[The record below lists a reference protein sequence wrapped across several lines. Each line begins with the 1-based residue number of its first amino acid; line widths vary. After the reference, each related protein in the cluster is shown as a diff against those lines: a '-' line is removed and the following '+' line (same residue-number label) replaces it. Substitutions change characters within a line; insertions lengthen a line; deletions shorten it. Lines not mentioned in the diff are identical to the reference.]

1 MGKQNHCW
9 HNPLANPYNRT
20 YIPLCFDLKARHKY
34 GVIVKPEEVKY
45 IGPVIRICQRIVPT
59 MILFAHV
66 KLEVEL
72 AFISYIL
79 LSSVERYMY
88 YFVGEE
94 NFFLYLSRLFWLVW

>member
-1 MGKQNHCW
+1 
-9 HNPLANPYNRT
+9 
-20 YIPLCFDLKARHKY
+20 
-34 GVIVKPEEVKY
+34 
-45 IGPVIRICQRIVPT
+45 
-59 MILFAHV
+59 MILFAYV

>member
-45 IGPVIRICQRIVPT
+45 IKT
-59 MILFAHV
+59 
-66 KLEVEL
+66 LEMLTDLSYVTEKYISL
-72 AFISYIL
+72 ASHFNYN
-79 LSSVERYMY
+79 
-88 YFVGEE
+88 G
-94 NFFLYLSRLFWLVW
+94 